1 MAVLVLFAA
10 VAFSA
15 ACGPSAAEIKTAQT
29 AKYKATAA
37 DLYGIAEQVTAETYK
52 IGETK
57 PPTALATVPQWY
69 SPEGGRQSS
78 GAGGYAQIEDRSVN
92 LVLVVEVLELDDGS
106 FAIKVTPKTL
116 QHVSGSPQPRE
127 LMADDPNL
135 PPWIHG
141 RVESLQLAIYQR
153 AQQFAVK

>member
-1 MAVLVLFAA
+1 LVLFAA
-10 VAFSA
+10 LAFSA

-37 DLYGIAEQVTAETYK
+37 DLYAIAEQVTAETYK
-52 IGETK
+52 IAETK
-57 PPTALATVPQWY
+57 PPTALATAPQWY
-69 SPEGGRQSS
+69 SPEGGRQSA
-78 GAGGYAQIEDRSVN
+78 GAGGYSQIEDRSVN

-106 FAIKVTPKTL
+106 VAIKVTPKTL
-116 QHVSGSPQPRE
+116 QHISGSPQPRE
-127 LMADDPNL
+127 LSPDDPNL